1 MKKVWLFDMDGLLV
15 DTERLHVR
23 FWKEVLPGDPK
34 LIDELLHH
42 TLGTNGEMAKDVAER
57 YTGDRNF
64 MVRHNA
70 EKEKRMR
77 AYVDAHGLMPK
88 KGAVHLLTYLKNHQ
102 DTCIVVSSS
111 SYQDVR
117 YALKKAGL
125 DGFFTCYVCGD
136 QVEKTKPDPAIYLK
150 ALADYQ
156 IKKEEAVVLED
167 SINGIKAARA
177 ADIDVIGI
185 PDLVAI
191 DHLAGDHVAIYA
203 SLEDV
208 FSQLSHDSFHLFEK

>member
-1 MKKVWLFDMDGLLV
+1 QINLM
-15 DTERLHVR
+15 
-23 FWKEVLPGDPK
+23 
-34 LIDELLHH
+34 
-42 TLGTNGEMAKDVAER
+42 TL
-57 YTGDRNF
+57 
-64 MVRHNA
+64 
-70 EKEKRMR
+70 
-77 AYVDAHGLMPK
+77 
-88 KGAVHLLTYLKNHQ
+88 VHLLTYLKNHE

-125 DGFFTCYVCGD
+125 DELFTCYVCGD
-136 QVEKTKPDPAIYLK
+136 QVEKTKPDPEIYLK